1 MKMTNK
7 TFDTIRFIAEVIGYI
22 VTFALA
28 VSEIIG
34 FKYGAEA
41 TAIAAALMTC
51 VGAIVIAS
59 RKYFNGN
66 EEEETEEENVD

>member
-1 MKMTNK
+1 MKMSNQ

-41 TAIAAALMTC
+41 AAICAALMTC
-51 VGAIVIAS
+51 VGAIVEAA
-59 RKYFNGN
+59 RRNYKP
-66 EEEETEEENVD
+66 EEEAENVD

>member
-1 MKMTNK
+1 MKISNK

-28 VSEIIG
+28 VSEIVG

-41 TAIAAALMTC
+41 AAIAAAFMTC
-51 VGAIVIAS
+51 VGSIVTAL
-59 RKYFNGN
+59 RNTYTP
-66 EEEETEEENVD
+66 EEEEEENVD

>member
-7 TFDTIRFIAEVIGYI
+7 TFDTIRFIAEIIGYI

-28 VSEIIG
+28 VTEIIG

-41 TAIAAALMTC
+41 AAICAALMTC
-51 VGAIVIAS
+51 VGSIVEVARRNYEGADS
-59 RKYFNGN
+59 D
-66 EEEETEEENVD
+66 ELE